1 MTDVVKLRMPKTNII
16 SKTTRITH
24 KIDKKVR
31 VTKRRSRK
39 VIKEASRKKNDNSKK
54 LNVRERKDE

>member
-31 VTKRRSRK
+31 VTKKTSRK
-39 VIKEASRKKNDNSKK
+39 VIKEASRKKNDNLKK
-54 LNVRERKDE
+54 STVREQKDE

>member
-31 VTKRRSRK
+31 VTKKTSRK
-39 VIKEASRKKNDNSKK
+39 VIKEASRTKNDNSKK
-54 LNVRERKDE
+54 PNVHDRKDE

>member
-31 VTKRRSRK
+31 VTKKTSRK

>member
-16 SKTTRITH
+16 SKKTRITH

-31 VTKRRSRK
+31 VTKKTSQK